1 MKLVVLDEYG
11 ELFEMSELYVVATPI
26 GNLGDISQ
34 RALDVLQRVDMI
46 AAEDT
51 RHSRKL
57 LSHFHIDTPLCSYHR
72 HNERSRTE
80 SLITQLA
87 AGKSIALI
95 SDAGTPLISDPGSFL
110 ISAAMARQFKVIPIP
125 GPSAFVAALSVS
137 GLSSE
142 KFAFEG
148 FLPAKASAR
157 RRELQQLKDETRTL
171 IFYEAPHRILDTITD
186 MGEIMGGQRRAV
198 IAREITKTYETLH
211 ADCLEN
217 IRDWIQADENQR
229 RGEIVILVQGADLQQ
244 LSEGLDREE
253 VLKILLAELPLKQA
267 AGLAARITGGKKNE
281 LYARALELNKMRE

>member
-87 AGKSIALI
+87 SGKSIALI

-110 ISAAMARQFKVIPIP
+110 VAAAMARQFRVIPIP
-125 GPSAFVAALSVS
+125 GPSALVAALSVS

-186 MGEIMGGQRRAV
+186 MAEIMGEQRRAV
-198 IAREITKTYETLH
+198 IAREITKAYETLH

-229 RGEIVILVQGADLQQ
+229 RGEIVILMQGAELQH

-267 AGLAARITGGKKNE
+267 AGLAAKITGGKKNE
-281 LYARALELNKMRE
+281 LYARALELNKMHE

>member
-1 MKLVVLDEYG
+1 
-11 ELFEMSELYVVATPI
+11 MSELYVVATPI

-34 RALDVLQRVDMI
+34 RALDILQRVDLI

-72 HNERSRTE
+72 HNERDRTE
-80 SLITQLA
+80 SLLEHLA
-87 AGKSIALI
+87 TGKSLALV
-95 SDAGTPLISDPGSFL
+95 SDAGTPLISDPGSYL
-110 ISAAMARQFKVIPIP
+110 VEAALARQFRVIPIP
-125 GPSAFVAALSVS
+125 GPSALIAALSVS
-137 GLSSE
+137 GLASE

-148 FLPAKASAR
+148 FLPAKSSGR
-157 RRELQQLKDETRTL
+157 RRELQRLKDEARTL

-186 MGEIMGGQRRAV
+186 MAQIMGGQRRAV

-217 IRDWIQADENQR
+217 IRLWIQADENQQ
-229 RGEIVILVQGADLQQ
+229 RGEIVVLVQGGEPRQV
-244 LSEGLDREE
+244 SEGLDKDE

-281 LYARALELNKMRE
+281 LYARALDIQANKCC

>member
-1 MKLVVLDEYG
+1 
-11 ELFEMSELYVVATPI
+11 MSELYVVATPI

-34 RALDVLQRVDMI
+34 RALDILARVDLI

-72 HNERSRTE
+72 HNERDRTE
-80 SLITQLA
+80 SLLEHLA
-87 AGKSIALI
+87 AGKSLALI
-95 SDAGTPLISDPGSFL
+95 SDAGTPLISDPGSYL
-110 ISAAMARQFKVIPIP
+110 VEAALARQFKVIPIP
-125 GPSAFVAALSVS
+125 GPSALIAALSVS
-137 GLSSE
+137 GLASE

-148 FLPAKASAR
+148 FLPAKSSGR
-157 RRELQQLKDETRTL
+157 RRALQQLKDETRTL

-186 MGEIMGGQRRAV
+186 MAQIMGEQRRAV

-217 IRDWIQADENQR
+217 IRLWIQADENQQ
-229 RGEIVILVQGADLQQ
+229 RGEIVVLVQGAQPRQ
-244 LSEGLDREE
+244 VSEGLDKDE

-281 LYARALELNKMRE
+281 LYTRALELHTPGE